1 MEAGWIKIYTSA
13 DFFKSELVRQ
23 VLIDHEMEAII
34 INKQGFPYQIGE
46 VEVYIHEDNFQ
57 KALEIIIE
65 NEL

>member
-1 MEAGWIKIYTSA
+1 MEAGWIRIYTSE

-23 VLIDHEMEAII
+23 VLIDNEIEAII
-34 INKQGFPYQIGE
+34 MDKQGFPYRLGE

-57 KALEIIIE
+57 KALEIIIK

>member
-1 MEAGWIKIYTSA
+1 MEASWIKIYTSF

-23 VLIDHEMEAII
+23 VLIDHEIDAII
-34 INKQGFPYQIGE
+34 IDKQGFPYRIGE